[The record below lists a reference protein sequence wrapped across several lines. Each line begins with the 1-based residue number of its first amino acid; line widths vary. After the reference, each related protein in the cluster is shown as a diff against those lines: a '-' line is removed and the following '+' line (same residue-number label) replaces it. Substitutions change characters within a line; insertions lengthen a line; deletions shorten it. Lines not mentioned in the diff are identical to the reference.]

1 MQPYDVEQSVMEGRC
16 ELNKL
21 FDIIAENSSSMDA
34 YEAESFIFSELMKVG
49 HTAMKVY
56 FGSIG
61 TGDIGENMQTPEG
74 SLYSREASLRGR
86 DYFSVFGKLKVPRTC
101 YRKKGLPGIMPLDA
115 QVNFPTRCYSY
126 LLQQW
131 MNLCGVRDSFDE
143 SKVTLNSLLGI
154 NISQSRFEVVNHES
168 SQHYDQFY
176 EEKEQPLPESE
187 GELQVLQF
195 DGKGV
200 PVIKSE
206 AAKIKGRLNKGEKRQ
221 KKKEAT
227 VGVSFTVDPHKRT
240 PDEVAENLIYP
251 ERARKKREAKKSQS
265 KQDKYVKSNNIRRM
279 ASLERS
285 KASVMK
291 EIIAD
296 AKRRDPDLQR
306 AWVVV
311 MDGALCL
318 WNAIAL
324 ALGSIP
330 WTGILDIIHVVEYLW
345 KVGNSLYGERTK
357 ESEKWVYEHLLAI
370 LQGRVGR
377 VIGGLKQILTKGENT
392 LKQRQKDAL
401 SDAITYFENHKQWMK
416 YDEYL
421 EAGYP
426 IGSGVVESSCGH
438 TVKSRMEG
446 TGRRWSVPGAEAM
459 LLLRSVYTSGDWEE
473 YWSTFR
479 KLEAERLH
487 SETLSILKVA
497 APDILKV
504 ADDYRIEKAA

>member
-1 MQPYDVEQSVMEGRC
+1 MQPYDVEQSIVEGRH
-16 ELNKL
+16 ELNQL
-21 FDIIAENSSSMDA
+21 FDTIIRNASSIDS
-34 YEAESFIFSELMKVG
+34 YEAERFIFSEVMKVG
-49 HTAMKVY
+49 YAAMKVY
-56 FGSIG
+56 FASVG
-61 TGDIGENMQTPEG
+61 TGDVGENIQTPEG

-86 DYFSVFGKLKVPRTC
+86 NYFSVFGKLKVPRTC

-115 QVNFPTRCYSY
+115 KVNFPQRCYSY

-131 MNLCGVRDSFDE
+131 MSLCGVRDSFDE

-154 NISQSRFEVVNHES
+154 NISQSRFEIVNHEAS
-168 SQHYDQFY
+168 KKYDQFY
-176 EEKEQPLPESE
+176 KEKEQPLPESE

-206 AAKIKGRLNKGEKRQ
+206 AAKIKARLGKGEKRQ
-221 KKKEAT
+221 RKKEAT
-227 VGVSFTVDPHKRT
+227 VGVSFTVDIQKRT
-240 PDEVAENLIYP
+240 PEQVAENLIYP
-251 ERARKKREAKKSQS
+251 EQARKKREAKNGEGKKS
-265 KQDKYVKSNNIRRM
+265 DYVKSKNIRRM
-279 ASLERS
+279 ASLKRS
-285 KASVMK
+285 RASIME

-296 AKRRDPDLQR
+296 AKRRDPDQQK

-318 WNAIAL
+318 WNAVAL
-324 ALGSIP
+324 VLGSIR
-330 WTGILDIIHVVEYLW
+330 WTGVLDIIHVVEYLW
-345 KVGNSLYGERTK
+345 KVGNCLYGEKTK
-357 ESEKWVYEHLLAI
+357 ESEKWVYDHLLAI
-370 LQGRVGR
+370 LRGRIGR

-392 LKQRQKDAL
+392 LKQRQKDAI

-438 TVKSRMEG
+438 TVKGRMEG

-473 YWSTFR
+473 YWNTFR

-487 SETLSILKVA
+487 SETSSILE
-497 APDILKV
+497 V